1 MRGNGNGY
9 EHMRFRI
16 ETEPRVC
23 AWARLGARMC
33 ASACNA
39 YKRKLDMF
47 RVVVPRV
54 RMRIMHG
61 RIMRV
66 GASVRAVSVKTRAG

>member
-1 MRGNGNGY
+1 MRGNGNEY
-9 EHMRFRI
+9 EHMLFRI
-16 ETEPRVC
+16 ECGLAC
-23 AWARLGARMC
+23 APGRARMC

-39 YKRKLDMF
+39 HKRKLDMF

-66 GASVRAVSVKTRAG
+66 GASVCER

>member
-1 MRGNGNGY
+1 MITSICFLEERLSLACA
-9 EHMRFRI
+9 
-16 ETEPRVC
+16 PR
-23 AWARLGARMC
+23 RARMC

-39 YKRKLDMF
+39 HKRKLDMF

-66 GASVRAVSVKTRAG
+66 GASVRAVSVKTRAD

>member
-1 MRGNGNGY
+1 MSGNGNEY
-9 EHMRFRI
+9 EHMLFRI
-16 ETEPRVC
+16 ECGLAC
-23 AWARLGARMC
+23 APGRARMC

-39 YKRKLDMF
+39 HKRKLACLEW
-47 RVVVPRV
+47 VVLRV

-66 GASVRAVSVKTRAG
+66 GASVRAVSVKTRAD